1 MHSMRLTCVASSSS
15 DLVSD
20 MEDCGKERD
29 IREVRREM
37 CVSVCVRV
45 CVRVSSA
52 LKLLSTSGKK
62 RNLKKKE

>member
-20 MEDCGKERD
+20 IEDCGKERD

-37 CVSVCVRV
+37 CVCECERE
-45 CVRVSSA
+45 RGL
-52 LKLLSTSGKK
+52 LKMIFTAAIKAPLS
-62 RNLKKKE
+62 